1 MATASAPAAAPSTTA
16 RRPRRAAL
24 LRHLAAVATVVGVA
38 ALLELVYDRFLN
50 YDARYALVWARDLV
64 RGLKPD
70 YEADFAPTPHPLE
83 TVVSILATP
92 FETGADT
99 LLIWLVLLCFGGVVW
114 LTYRLG
120 EELFSPWVGAV
131 AALVVLTR
139 PVLERDALLGYQD
152 TAFAVLILAAVLLE
166 AKRRRRG
173 APVLALLVVAGLMRP
188 EAWVLGGLYVLWMW
202 PAIDNRRRLRLAA
215 LATVAPLLW
224 AALDWYVTG
233 DPLHSLHGTADLAE
247 AVDRRRRPEQAPY
260 WTLQYFGY
268 SLREPIVAGFPIGLY
283 FAWRYRT
290 RAALLPLAAVAAMT
304 VVFMIGPFFGLPLIG
319 RYVRTPSVLLTLFYG
334 LAVCGWML
342 LPPGR
347 ERRVWMY
354 VGGFT
359 VALSIAFIPWHA
371 DMLRDMRKNLDE
383 REAVYADLRDAGR
396 APAVRSA
403 VERCGERVSAADHRP
418 MPHLRWWL
426 DTPPFS
432 LSTPEAGASPLQPV
446 LVAPRDVRSARRFYD
461 EEFPRV
467 QPPADYWPVYRNATW
482 RVLAAPE
489 CVTRPPA

>member
-1 MATASAPAAAPSTTA
+1 MSRARRLAPAAATSVIV
-16 RRPRRAAL
+16 
-24 LRHLAAVATVVGVA
+24 AV
-38 ALLELVYDRFLN
+38 LLERVYGPWFAN
-50 YDARYALVWARDLV
+50 YDARYALLWAQDLAN
-64 RGLKPD
+64 GHKPE
-70 YEADFAPTPHPLE
+70 YTADFAPTPHPLQ
-83 TVVSILATP
+83 TAFGLLALPFGATADDVLVLATLLA
-92 FETGADT
+92 FGA
-99 LLIWLVLLCFGGVVW
+99 LVYLAFA
-114 LTYRLG
+114 LG
-120 EELFSPWVGAV
+120 RERFSPWVGVV

-139 PVLERDALLGYQD
+139 PALERDALLAYQD
-152 TAFAVLILAAVLLE
+152 VPFAALVVGAVLVE
-166 AKRRRRG
+166 ARRARAGR
-173 APVLALLVVAGLMRP
+173 PVLALLAVAGLMRP

-215 LATVAPLLW
+215 LAALAPLLW

-247 AVDRRRRPEQAPY
+247 AVDRRRRPEQAPF

-283 FAWRYRT
+283 FAWRYRV
-290 RAALLPLAAVAAMT
+290 RAGLLPLAAVAAMT
-304 VVFMIGPFFGLPLIG
+304 AVFMVGPIFGLPLIG

-347 ERRVWMY
+347 ERRVWTY

-359 VALSIAFIPWHA
+359 AALSIVFIPWHA
-371 DMLRDMRKNLDE
+371 DMLRDMRKNLAE
-383 REAVYADLRDAGR
+383 RAAVYADLRDAGR
-396 APAVRSA
+396 APAVRRA

-467 QPPADYWPVYRNATW
+467 QPPADYRPVYRNATW

-489 CVTRPPA
+489 CVRRPPA